1 MESIREILKR
11 IRQIELR
18 TSRLVN
24 RDLAGQYHS
33 VFKGSGMNFEEV
45 REYAAGDEIRS
56 IDWNVTARLG
66 DPYVKK
72 FKEERELAVMLV
84 VDLSASG
91 EFGSVS
97 SSKRELA
104 AEVAAVIALSGVR
117 NGDRVGLLLF
127 TEGVELYIPPKKG
140 RAHVL
145 RIIREVL
152 YFQPVGRQTS
162 IRTALEYLNRLL
174 HRRAVV
180 FLLSDFVD
188 SDFDKALAVA
198 ARRHDLVAMVVRD
211 PVERKLPAIGRMLL
225 QDAETGEQVEIDT
238 RSAAARK
245 AYAGLAARRDK
256 ELLSLL
262 KRNRVDAIELSTET
276 DYVPALRQFF
286 HRRERRQVSA

>member
-24 RDLAGQYHS
+24 RDLAGSYHS

-45 REYAAGDEIRS
+45 REYQPGDEIRS

-72 FKEERELAVMLV
+72 FKEERELAVMIA

-97 SSKRELA
+97 ASKREMA
-104 AEVAAVIALSGVR
+104 AEIAAVLALSGVR
-117 NGDRVGLLLF
+117 NGDRIGLLLF
-127 TEGVELYIPPKKG
+127 TDEVEMYVPPKKG
-140 RAHVL
+140 RSHAL

-152 YFQPVGRQTS
+152 YYKAKHRRTS
-162 IRTALEYLNRLL
+162 IKVALEYLNRLL
-174 HRRAVV
+174 TRRAVV

-188 SDFDKALAVA
+188 SGYEKPLAVC
-198 ARRHDLVAMVVRD
+198 ARRHDLVALMVRD
-211 PVERKLPAIGRMLL
+211 PAEQRLPAVGRILL
-225 QDAETGEQVEIDT
+225 QDAETGEQVEVDT
-238 RSAAARK
+238 GSATARK
-245 AYAGLAARRDK
+245 AYEALVNRRQK
-256 ELLSLL
+256 ELESLL
-262 KRNRVDAIELSTET
+262 KRNRVDGIKISTGE
-276 DYVPALRQFF
+276 DYIPALRQFF
-286 HRRERRQVSA
+286 HQRERRQVSA

>member
-33 VFKGSGMNFEEV
+33 AFKGSGMNFEEV
-45 REYAAGDEIRS
+45 REYQPGDEIRS

-72 FKEERELAVMLV
+72 FKEERELAVVLA

-91 EFGSVS
+91 EFGSVAA
-97 SSKRELA
+97 SKRELA

-127 TEGVELYIPPKKG
+127 TEQVEHYVPPGKG
-140 RAHVL
+140 RSHVL
-145 RIIREVL
+145 RIIRDVL
-152 YFQPVGRQTS
+152 YHRARRRGTS
-162 IRTALEYLNRLL
+162 IRSALEYLNRLL
-174 HRRAVV
+174 HRRAVI
-180 FLLSDFVD
+180 FLLSDFLD
-188 SDFDKALAVA
+188 SGYDRALAVA
-198 ARRHDLVAMVVRD
+198 ARRHDLVALVVRD
-211 PVERKLPAIGRMLL
+211 PAERRLPAVGKILL

-238 RSAAARK
+238 GSV
-245 AYAGLAARRDK
+245 AARRAYEGLTSRRMK
-256 ELLSLL
+256 ELEALL
-262 KRNRVDAIELSTET
+262 KRNRVDSIALSTDT
-276 DYVPALRQFF
+276 DYVTALRQFF
-286 HRRERRQVSA
+286 HNRERRQLSA